1 MNSFVKV
8 IVNDKTEH
16 VRNLVVNQKNK
27 KKHFRKRLKKNCY
40 NSPNSKMNYKNGY
53 NSTTFK
59 YNTHQTNAKAY
70 RSNGYNYEYKVCGY
84 DYIKNNLLET
94 PKTMK
99 QPMKGNNEREVR
111 KNVGFVTAELQK
123 CVEDL
128 CISSRVIL

>member
-1 MNSFVKV
+1 MNSFVTV

-16 VRNLVVNQKNK
+16 IRNLVVNQKNK
-27 KKHFRKRLKKNCY
+27 KKRFRKNFKRNCD
-40 NSPNSKMNYKNGY
+40 NSPNSKMNYNYGKCQFNYNKNGY

-70 RSNGYNYEYKVCGY
+70 RSNGYNYKYKVCGY

-94 PKTMK
+94 PKT
-99 QPMKGNNEREVR
+99 
-111 KNVGFVTAELQK
+111 VGFVTAELQK

-128 CISSRVIL
+128 CINSQVIL